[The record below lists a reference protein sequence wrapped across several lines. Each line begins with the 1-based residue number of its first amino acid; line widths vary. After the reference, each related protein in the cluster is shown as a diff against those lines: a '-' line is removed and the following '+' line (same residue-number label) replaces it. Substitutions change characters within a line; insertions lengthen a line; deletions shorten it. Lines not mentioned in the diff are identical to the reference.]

1 MTLHRHFCYAANS
14 ITILFF
20 FVCFYNFPVAALF
33 FSWCRDPFFFS
44 FSHGQHAT
52 RWVTKKKK
60 KIRFFFFCF
69 WLSWINSFSYYR
81 KDICYC
87 NAYHTYQD
95 NMTMIFVVD
104 ELSFSLLECFVFL
117 VWCLRRLGTSL
128 SLDLVLL
135 IFSFLFLGRKVL
147 YLGSSART
155 RR

>member
-33 FSWCRDPFFFS
+33 FFMVQGSFFFFFFS
-44 FSHGQHAT
+44 WTT
-52 RWVTKKKK
+52 RNSLGNQEEEKNTL
-60 KIRFFFFCF
+60 FFFVF